1 MKTSTRTLRRL
12 RGLALALAVAAVA
25 APAAQAFSN
34 GDYEIE
40 SARVQGEAI
49 STYDAIEALR
59 TPPAREV
66 GSLAYEL
73 ARGAQPPRATDRPY
87 DSIEVAR
94 TAPPQAA
101 TRLPYDGIELVRSQ
115 LPFEAAPVT
124 LVSGPGFAWDDAAV
138 GAAASL
144 AVALLLG
151 SAGLVV
157 ARRRASLAAS

>member
-12 RGLALALAVAAVA
+12 RGLAIALAIAAVV
-25 APAAQAFSN
+25 APAAQAVSTR
-34 GDYEIE
+34 DYEIE

-59 TPPAREV
+59 SAPAREV
-66 GSLAYEL
+66 GSLGYEL
-73 ARGAQPPRATDRPY
+73 AREAHSPTGSDRFY
-87 DSIEVAR
+87 DAIEVAR
-94 TAPPQAA
+94 MQPPQVFA
-101 TRLPYDGIELVRSQ
+101 RVPYDGIEVVRSQ
-115 LPFEAAPVT
+115 PPFEAAPPT
-124 LVSGPGFAWDDAAV
+124 LVSTPGFDWADAAM